1 MACITE
7 QQRAILD
14 SFYIERLSDSEEN
27 FRLVSD
33 FQNSRSD
40 SLTNKIQS
48 EAFEEDELGTVAFYV
63 IKNKEGKIVF
73 YFSLKCGQLYDK
85 LYEKKH
91 VHLIENLLE
100 YFNQIEQE
108 ETTSESDLDLIE
120 EIRESVRS
128 RKGILKSDLN
138 KIQKKDNKAVKDL
151 EKAFTGNMQRVGQ
164 TFAGVEIVQFCLN
177 DKYSEDLKRLG
188 FFPSFGAIV
197 FWHFLVPKVLE
208 VRKHIGCHYLFLFA
222 ADTSEDESLIRYYK
236 SLRFTDAGEH
246 GAVIPLYDWTCRFMY
261 QEISSLE
268 DGQRSF
274 FNDFNRDDDD
284 V

>member
-222 ADTSEDESLIRYYK
+222 ADTSEDESLIRYNK

-246 GAVIPLYDWTCRFMY
+246 GAVIP
-261 QEISSLE
+261 
-268 DGQRSF
+268 
-274 FNDFNRDDDD
+274 
-284 V
+284 

>member
-14 SFYIERLSDSEEN
+14 SFSIERLSDSEEN
-27 FRLVSD
+27 FHLVSD

-48 EAFEEDELGTVAFYV
+48 EAFEEDELGIVAFYV
-63 IKNKEGKIVF
+63 IKNKDGKIVF

-138 KIQKKDNKAVKDL
+138 KIQKK
-151 EKAFTGNMQRVGQ
+151 R
-164 TFAGVEIVQFCLN
+164 
-177 DKYSEDLKRLG
+177 
-188 FFPSFGAIV
+188 
-197 FWHFLVPKVLE
+197 
-208 VRKHIGCHYLFLFA
+208 
-222 ADTSEDESLIRYYK
+222 
-236 SLRFTDAGEH
+236 
-246 GAVIPLYDWTCRFMY
+246 
-261 QEISSLE
+261 
-268 DGQRSF
+268 
-274 FNDFNRDDDD
+274 
-284 V
+284 

>member
-108 ETTSESDLDLIE
+108 ETTSKSDLDLIE

-177 DKYSEDLKRLG
+177 DKYSEDLKRYG

-274 FNDFNRDDDD
+274 FNDFNRDEDD

>member
-14 SFYIERLSDSEEN
+14 SFSIERLSDSEEN
-27 FRLVSD
+27 LRLVSD

-63 IKNKEGKIVF
+63 IKDKDGKIVF

-85 LYEKKH
+85 LYETEH
-91 VHLIENLLE
+91 VHLILNLLK
-100 YFNQIEQE
+100 YFDQIEQE
-108 ETTSESDLDLIE
+108 ETTSDSDLSLIE

-138 KIQKKDNKAVKDL
+138 KIQKKDNKAVRDL

-236 SLRFTDAGEH
+236 SLRFTDAGDH

-268 DGQRSF
+268 EGQRSF

>member
-274 FNDFNRDDDD
+274 FNDFNRDEDD

>member
-85 LYEKKH
+85 LYEKEH

-268 DGQRSF
+268 EGQRSF

>member
-85 LYEKKH
+85 LYEKDH
-91 VHLIENLLE
+91 VHLIQNLLE
-100 YFNQIEQE
+100 YFDQIEQE

-208 VRKHIGCHYLFLFA
+208 VRKLIGCHYLFLFA

-268 DGQRSF
+268 EGQRSF

>member
-63 IKNKEGKIVF
+63 IKNKDGKIVF

-85 LYEKKH
+85 LYEKDH
-91 VHLIENLLE
+91 VHLIQNLLE
-100 YFNQIEQE
+100 YFDQIEQE

-208 VRKHIGCHYLFLFA
+208 VRKHIGCHYLLLFA
-222 ADTSEDESLIRYYK
+222 ADTSEDESLIRYY
-236 SLRFTDAGEH
+236 
-246 GAVIPLYDWTCRFMY
+246 
-261 QEISSLE
+261 
-268 DGQRSF
+268 
-274 FNDFNRDDDD
+274 
-284 V
+284 

>member
-151 EKAFTGNMQRVGQ
+151 EKVFTGNMQRVGQ
-164 TFAGVEIVQFCLN
+164 TFAGE
-177 DKYSEDLKRLG
+177 R
-188 FFPSFGAIV
+188 
-197 FWHFLVPKVLE
+197 
-208 VRKHIGCHYLFLFA
+208 
-222 ADTSEDESLIRYYK
+222 
-236 SLRFTDAGEH
+236 
-246 GAVIPLYDWTCRFMY
+246 
-261 QEISSLE
+261 
-268 DGQRSF
+268 
-274 FNDFNRDDDD
+274 
-284 V
+284 

>member
-63 IKNKEGKIVF
+63 IKNKDGKIVF

-85 LYEKKH
+85 LYEKDH
-91 VHLIENLLE
+91 VHLIQNLLE
-100 YFNQIEQE
+100 YFDQIEQE

-208 VRKHIGCHYLFLFA
+208 VRKLIGCHYLFLFA

-268 DGQRSF
+268 EGQRSF

>member
-268 DGQRSF
+268 EGQRCF